1 MNKDLIMPKLKYSV
15 AIPVKDYTDA
25 LKKVQKFVKRGFV
38 DDVEWN
44 KHEGHH
50 RNCNHVVVNP
60 NGLTGIYNHS
70 GCGTVAILNRVR
82 DVEQHYVQD

>member
-1 MNKDLIMPKLKYSV
+1 MNGDLIMPKLKYAV

-44 KHEGHH
+44 NRSG
-50 RNCNHVVVNP
+50 RRQYCTHVVVQQD
-60 NGLTGIYNHS
+60 GLICIFNHS
-70 GCGTVAILNRVR
+70 GHRTGAILSRVR

>member
-1 MNKDLIMPKLKYSV
+1 MPKLKYGV

-38 DDVEWN
+38 DDVAWN
-44 KHEGHH
+44 NRSKEFHRHYSHVAVHE
-50 RNCNHVVVNP
+50 
-60 NGLTGIYNHS
+60 NGLICIFNHA

>member
-1 MNKDLIMPKLKYSV
+1 MPKLKYAV

-44 KHEGHH
+44 NRGKEFHH
-50 RNCNHVVVNP
+50 SCSHVVVHR
-60 NGLTGIYNHS
+60 NGLICIFSHKGCATG
-70 GCGTVAILNRVR
+70 AILNRVR
-82 DVEQHYVQD
+82 DVEQHYAQD

>member
-1 MNKDLIMPKLKYSV
+1 MPKLKYSV
-15 AIPVKDYTDA
+15 AIPIKDYEDA

-44 KHEGHH
+44 NHEGYH
-50 RNCNHVVVNP
+50 RNCKYVVVNP
-60 NGLTGIYNHS
+60 NGLTGIYNHK
-70 GCGTVAILNRVR
+70 GCGKVAILNRVH

>member
-1 MNKDLIMPKLKYSV
+1 MPKLKYVV

-25 LKKVQKFVKRGFV
+25 LEKVQEFVKRGFV

-44 KHEGHH
+44 KHEGYH
-50 RNCNHVVVNP
+50 RYCSYVVVH
-60 NGLTGIYNHS
+60 T
-70 GCGTVAILNRVR
+70 CGTICIFNHEGVDTGAILNRVR

>member
-1 MNKDLIMPKLKYSV
+1 MPKLKYDV

-38 DDVEWN
+38 DDVAWN
-44 KHEGHH
+44 NHEGHH
-50 RNCNHVVVNP
+50 RFCSYVIVYEHGLICIFNHD
-60 NGLTGIYNHS
+60 GGTG
-70 GCGTVAILNRVR
+70 AILSRVR

>member
-1 MNKDLIMPKLKYSV
+1 MPKLKYDV

-38 DDVEWN
+38 DAVAWN
-44 KHEGHH
+44 NSNGFH
-50 RNCNHVVVNP
+50 RDCSHVVVHDDGEICIFNHK
-60 NGLTGIYNHS
+60 GCSTG
-70 GCGTVAILNRVR
+70 AILNRVR

>member
-1 MNKDLIMPKLKYSV
+1 MPKLKYAV

-44 KHEGHH
+44 NHKRHH
-50 RNCNHVVVNP
+50 PICSYVVVDAES
-60 NGLTGIYNHS
+60 GLICIFNHD
-70 GCGTVAILNRVR
+70 GCGTGAILSRVR
-82 DVEQHYVQD
+82 DVEQYYVQD

>member
-1 MNKDLIMPKLKYSV
+1 MPKLKYPV

-38 DDVEWN
+38 DDAEWN
-44 KHEGHH
+44 KTAEH
-50 RNCNHVVVNP
+50 RNCTHVVVYPCSSIMIHNHEGC
-60 NGLTGIYNHS
+60 NTG
-70 GCGTVAILNRVR
+70 AILNRVR